1 MAVKLP
7 LKLVKSTVRNMN
19 IFKYH
24 CLICFFKELH
34 TVSQL
39 ESNLIQGVC
48 M

>member
-1 MAVKLP
+1 MKVKLP
-7 LKLVKSTVRNMN
+7 LKLVKSTVRNLN
-19 IFKYH
+19 IFKNH